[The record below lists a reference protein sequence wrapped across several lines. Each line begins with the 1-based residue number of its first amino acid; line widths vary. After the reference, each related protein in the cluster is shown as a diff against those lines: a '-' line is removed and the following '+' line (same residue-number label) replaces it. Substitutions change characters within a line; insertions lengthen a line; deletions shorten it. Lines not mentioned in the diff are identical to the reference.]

1 MRKSNKVISAML
13 SVLMVSG
20 MFTAMP
26 LAVNAARTADT
37 NETTT
42 SAAVQSAD
50 DT

>member
-20 MFTAMP
+20 MFTDMP
-26 LAVNAARTADT
+26 LAVNAAGTADT

-42 SAAVQSAD
+42 SAAVQ
-50 DT
+50 